1 MAEFRLLGS
10 HFKNASLS
18 DLESIFLRPD
28 EIQTILTKIPSN
40 VFLDGFVV
48 LNTCNRVE
56 WYIASDRP
64 EKVREWIVSIL
75 SCVKGISLQSISKLM
90 PLYSEKESIRHLF
103 SVASGLESLV
113 LGESEILSQIKAA
126 YQQSQENRTAC
137 KLIHKYF
144 QSAIAAGKR
153 VRAESG
159 ISQGSLSISSI
170 AIEAIRE
177 KVLDYYSRK
186 FLVVGAGDM
195 AKKAIKKLCALG
207 IPDITITNRTDSKAV
222 ALAEA
227 YQISAR
233 SFQEFPLAYPNYDI
247 LIFATSASSPLL
259 IENHVNWPT
268 GSKCIVDIGMPR
280 NVCLAEAITVEKLKE
295 TAEKSIV
302 KRRGQIT
309 IVQDLLNLELN
320 RLYQW
325 IDCQAVTSS

>member
-1 MAEFRLLGS
+1 MTEFRLLGS

-18 DLESIFLRPD
+18 ELESIFLRPD
-28 EIQTILTKIPSN
+28 EIQNILKKIPSD
-40 VFLDGFVV
+40 VFLEGAVV

-56 WYIASDRP
+56 WYIASPRP
-64 EKVREWIVSIL
+64 ERTREWIVSIL
-75 SCVKGISLQSISKLM
+75 SCMKGISLERVSQLM

-113 LGESEILSQIKAA
+113 LGESEILSQIKAS
-126 YQQSQENRTAC
+126 YQQSQENGASC
-137 KLIHKYF
+137 KLIHKYL

-177 KVLDYYSRK
+177 KVLDYYSRR

-195 AKKAIKKLCALG
+195 AKKALKKLCALG
-207 IPDITITNRTDSKAV
+207 IPDITITNRTDRKAV
-222 ALAEA
+222 ELAEA
-227 YQISAR
+227 YKISAR
-233 SFQEFPLAYPNYDI
+233 SFQEFPLGYPDYDI
-247 LIFATSASSPLL
+247 LIFATSASQPLL
-259 IENHVNWPT
+259 REIHVNWPI

-280 NVCLAEAITVEKLKE
+280 NVCLSEAITVEKLKE
-295 TAEKSIV
+295 TADKSIV
-302 KRRGQIT
+302 KRKGQIA
-309 IVQDLLNLELN
+309 IVEELLNLELN

-325 IDCQAVTSS
+325 IDCQAVTS